1 MNIHGAFP
9 STYLRHAD
17 LQGRRIVVTIERITI
32 ETMGDGE
39 NKDTKPV
46 VYFVG
51 AKKAMAF
58 NKTNALEVAMAYG
71 DETDNWVGKQIEV
84 FPSMTQYKGVPTPC
98 IRVRPVYPAG
108 PTGVTASPPAAPP
121 LAAMAHPMQAPLH
134 GAGPGERAAGGADP
148 FWDDLGDEAPF

>member
-1 MNIHGAFP
+1 MNINTAFP

-58 NKTNALEVAMAYG
+58 NKTNALELAMAFG
-71 DETDNWVGKQIEV
+71 DETDNWIGKQIEV
-84 FPSMTQYKGVPTPC
+84 FPSMTRTRACP
-98 IRVRPVYPAG
+98 RR
-108 PTGVTASPPAAPP
+108 AS
-121 LAAMAHPMQAPLH
+121 
-134 GAGPGERAAGGADP
+134 GAGRSTRRHLHLLPLRHPPPWLIPCRHRCTGPGRASARLAGQTRSGMT
-148 FWDDLGDEAPF
+148 